1 MTPREVNA
9 KLGVFK
15 SKHLGFLSDFRLAM
29 STTTSTPSDQL
40 DAQFLQRMYYQMV
53 SIRQFEEK
61 VRELFERREIPG
73 ITHLS
78 IGQEAVPV
86 GICAVLDDDDYITS
100 THRGHGHCLAKGAD
114 LGRMFAELFGKVDG
128 YCRGKGGSMHIANQ
142 DVGNL
147 GANAIVGGSMAMA
160 TGAALSAQLRETE
173 QVAVCFFGDGALN
186 QGILLEVMNMAS
198 IWKLPVI
205 YACENNAYGEYTAT
219 EKVTA
224 GQIIKRGDAFG
235 IPSFDVDGMDV
246 IQVYEAAADA
256 VARARRGDGPSFL
269 VLETY
274 RYFGHGI
281 NDVTR
286 PYRTREEEDQ
296 WRQRDPIERL
306 KAHLLDA
313 GHVTSDQLDEIH
325 SEIEQAM
332 SAGVQ
337 FARDSDFPSLQEVAQ
352 HVYANENA

>member
-1 MTPREVNA
+1 MYER
-9 KLGVFK
+9 FYK
-15 SKHLGFLSDFRLAM
+15 SLYR
-29 STTTSTPSDQL
+29 
-40 DAQFLQRMYYQMV
+40 
-53 SIRQFEEK
+53 IRRVEE
-61 VRELFERREIPG
+61 EIARVYPTDK
-73 ITHLS
+73 IKSPVHLS

-224 GQIIKRGDAFG
+224 GQITKRGDAFG

-246 IQVYEAAADA
+246 LQVYEAAADA

-296 WRQRDPIERL
+296 WRERDPIERL
-306 KAHLLDA
+306 KARMLDA
-313 GHVTSDQLDEIH
+313 GEVTTHQLEEIQ
-325 SEIEQAM
+325 SEVQQAM

-337 FARDSDFPSLQEVAQ
+337 FARDSEFPSLQEVAQ
-352 HVYANENA
+352 HVYAN